1 MNDLSLFK
9 FWRLNIFRPI
19 RISIINKI
27 ANFKRLGCG
36 GGLVIRLF
44 TPTEYDISTI
54 SIKDSTNNALFQKH
68 LHQKSRRIIKG

>member
-1 MNDLSLFK
+1 MNDLSLFT

-27 ANFKRLGCG
+27 ANFKRLGW

>member
-1 MNDLSLFK
+1 MNDPSLFQ
-9 FWRLNIFRPI
+9 FWRLTIFRPI

-27 ANFKRLGCG
+27 ANFKRLGC

>member
-1 MNDLSLFK
+1 
-9 FWRLNIFRPI
+9 
-19 RISIINKI
+19 
-27 ANFKRLGCG
+27 LGG

-54 SIKDSTNNALFQKH
+54 SIKDSANNALFQKH